1 MKFLNGNIF
10 KMKFMKK
17 IIINIKYINVFR
29 RVNFFLKKRFE
40 LIFEVLFKIMIDI
53 FIKLSELLIKSDLF
67 IIMGDLI
74 IILFDLFILLVGY
87 EFFN

>member
-1 MKFLNGNIF
+1 MEIFLNEIYE
-10 KMKFMKK
+10 K

-87 EFFN
+87 KFFN